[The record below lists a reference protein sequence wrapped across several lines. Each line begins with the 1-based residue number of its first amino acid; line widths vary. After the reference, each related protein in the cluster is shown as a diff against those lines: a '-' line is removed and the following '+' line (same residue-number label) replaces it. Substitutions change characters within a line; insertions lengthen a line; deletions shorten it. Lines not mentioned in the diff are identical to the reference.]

1 MQSVTLSWSLS
12 VIPSQERKG
21 KKLQQIDVQS
31 NSCRR
36 AKNYK
41 KQYWKP
47 GNQTTGIES
56 RIKWIRRLS
65 LHELWGMP
73 LWNWRR
79 EPSAEWVLAHRALVR
94 CCSSLSSCSWYF
106 LPMVA
111 SLLQR
116 PRHNTSTALYLPL
129 KIPSTSAQPQPLIVY
144 LASNHFYSLSVNHN
158 IKIVWSMIST
168 KHKEACCDLGLPM
181 DSYKTIQRKLHKKR
195 LKLQLILRPGVL

>member
-12 VIPSQERKG
+12 VIPSQERKD

-73 LWNWRR
+73 LIEEEESHLLNGFWPTEHWFD
-79 EPSAEWVLAHRALVR
+79 AAVH
-94 CCSSLSSCSWYF
+94 CQ
-106 LPMVA
+106 VA
-111 SLLQR
+111 ADTFFRWWHPLLQR